1 MNHKTQLNEQVDLF
15 VAYKFIKILTQDFD
29 KTDAFKK
36 GIIDKNGKILKKR
49 RDLKGDERTSY
60 TIFHTL
66 VWNLKKILMKVPG
79 LKSKLGNYATALYLL
94 KESYNKEHKSGGET
108 LLESILVR
116 LGEEENDVNVLF
128 ENNFD
133 NQLLSQG
140 VYVATHE
147 IVTPSFETIDEG
159 AVILVGNKK
168 EPLDEIKGVPLYS
181 AVHLDSGEEIIVSK
195 ASLEHIHE
203 DVSTAP
209 EVVAGMAVFD
219 VNTIP
224 TEMMSGHK
232 HYERWN
238 TDKFESIDDDVKSAI
253 RKYSYRNKDKVIAVR
268 EPHGAITPFKRG
280 RGRK

>member
-1 MNHKTQLNEQVDLF
+1 M
-15 VAYKFIKILTQDFD
+15 
-29 KTDAFKK
+29 
-36 GIIDKNGKILKKR
+36 
-49 RDLKGDERTSY
+49 
-60 TIFHTL
+60 
-66 VWNLKKILMKVPG
+66 
-79 LKSKLGNYATALYLL
+79 
-94 KESYNKEHKSGGET
+94 
-108 LLESILVR
+108 
-116 LGEEENDVNVLF
+116 
-128 ENNFD
+128 
-133 NQLLSQG
+133 
-140 VYVATHE
+140 
-147 IVTPSFETIDEG
+147 
-159 AVILVGNKK
+159 
-168 EPLDEIKGVPLYS
+168 YS

>member
-49 RDLKGDERTSY
+49 RDLRGDERTAY

-94 KESYNKEHKSGGET
+94 KEAYNKEHKSGGET

-116 LGEEENDVNVLF
+116 LGEEENDINVLF

-133 NQLLSQG
+133 DRLLSQG

-147 IVTPSFETIDEG
+147 IVTPSFETIEEG

-168 EPLDEIKGVPLYS
+168 EPLDEIKGVSLYS
-181 AVHLDSGEEIIVSK
+181 AVHLDSGEEVIVSK
-195 ASLEHIHE
+195 ASIEHIHE
-203 DVSTAP
+203 DVTIAP
-209 EVVAGMAVFD
+209 EIVAGMAVFD
-219 VNTIP
+219 VDSVP
-224 TEMMSGHK
+224 HQMMTGHS
-232 HYERWN
+232 HGERWGKE
-238 TDKFESIDDDVKSAI
+238 KFDGISDDVKSAI